1 MTHRSDRPDR
11 ILDVT
16 DPTALRALAHP
27 LRVRLLRLVREHR
40 PVTNAQLATMVG
52 ESTASVSY
60 HLSVLARHGFV
71 EPDPAPGATRR
82 HKPWRT
88 TYDRLRMTSNE
99 VGVTPLES
107 PGGGALAAMLADDR
121 SVQDAY
127 LAAPSAPEGTV
138 MDAAV
143 FSISRLVLDAAQAEA
158 LSADVTALLDRYQRE
173 GEPGEGEARF
183 AVTFVA
189 VPLVGEEMP
198 R

>member
-1 MTHRSDRPDR
+1 MAERF
-11 ILDVT
+11 LDVT
-16 DPTALRALAHP
+16 DPVALRALAHP

-40 PVTNAQLATMVG
+40 PVTNAELAAMVG

-71 EPDPAPGATRR
+71 EPDPTPGATRR

-88 TYDRLRMTSNE
+88 TYDSMRMTSTE
-99 VGVTPLES
+99 VGATPLES

-127 LAAPSAPEGTV
+127 LSAPSAPEGTV
-138 MDAAV
+138 RDAAI
-143 FSISRLVLDAAQAEA
+143 FQISRVVLDAERAEELA
-158 LSADVTALLDRYQRE
+158 AAVSDLIDRYRRE
-173 GEPGEGEARF
+173 GDPGEGEARF

-189 VPLVGEEMP
+189 VPLVVEGGA

>member
-1 MTHRSDRPDR
+1 MADRF
-11 ILDVT
+11 LDVS

-40 PVTNAQLATMVG
+40 PVTNAELAALVG

-88 TYDRLRMTSNE
+88 TYDRLRMHSTE
-99 VGVTPLES
+99 VGATPLES

-121 SVQDAY
+121 AVQDAY
-127 LAAPSAPEGTV
+127 LASPSAPEGTV
-138 MDAAV
+138 LDAAV
-143 FSISRLVLDAAQAEA
+143 FQISRLVLDAEQAEGLA
-158 LSADVTALLDRYQRE
+158 SEVSALLERYSRE
-173 GEPGEGEARF
+173 GEPGDGEARF

-189 VPLVGEEMP
+189 VPLVVEEGV